1 MATTRRP
8 APKLRTKTGC
18 FMCRKRRKKCDEVKP
33 VCTDC
38 SKHSFKCVWPA
49 PGHAH
54 VGHAHIREDGHRTPL
69 VVARKRQLHRN
80 DVNLPDTPFSDDST
94 MIGLARSPVYGLPG
108 VRTSVEHHLSLRFK
122 DKFMPTLLRVNAHP
136 VFGDYSSLFG
146 LGADCSTLME
156 IFLATT
162 AIHTSWTNPKF
173 KTIAVKYYNSVV
185 SNVRKAIETSTVEGD
200 EDWLLLTTNFMCI
213 FEVNRERKITGKTEV
228 ATHLEGFARML
239 SIRIANDKD
248 RIEKKHERP
257 FNRTTSESLVY
268 HLLTESLYDSSLDR
282 IQDFINW
289 DNLAIYLDY
298 TFLEDV
304 APYEASPLLAC
315 DWRIYRACMQI
326 TRLSHNTPLDAAGK
340 ARGLNLE
347 LDMYQFYDSLSND
360 ARKHPNNETALDC
373 IQQAQLYVIAAKI
386 LIFKTLRPDAGSS
399 HPRIRL
405 LVRNALGMIANL
417 KITEFCCVYFCW
429 PVAIVSCAVETEE
442 DVRLLQR
449 TLDKIWELSMC
460 GEAGRV
466 RQALNIFWNT
476 SQIGRNEGNQELARN
491 EDITNILLCREG
503 LFNHP
508 YVKSSGS

>member
-1 MATTRRP
+1 MTTTRRP

-49 PGHAH
+49 PGHVHLH
-54 VGHAHIREDGHRTPL
+54 VREDGHRTPL
-69 VVARKRQLHRN
+69 IVAKRHPPNRTKVEL
-80 DVNLPDTPFSDDST
+80 LSTPFSDDST
-94 MIGLARSPVYGLPG
+94 KIGLARSPVYGLPG
-108 VRTSVEHHLSLRFK
+108 IRTSVEHHLSLCFK
-122 DKFMPTLLRVNAHP
+122 DKFMPTLLRANAHP
-136 VFGDYSSLFG
+136 AFGEYSPLFG

-162 AIHTSWTNPKF
+162 AMHTSWTNPKF

-185 SNVRKAIETSTVEGD
+185 SSVRKAIETSAVEGD

-213 FEVNRERKITGKTEV
+213 FEIFREREITRKTGV
-228 ATHLEGFARML
+228 ITHLEGFARML
-239 SIRIANDKD
+239 SIRITNDKN

-268 HLLTESLYDSSLDR
+268 HLCTESLYDSSLDHV
-282 IQDFINW
+282 QDFINW
-289 DNLAIYLDY
+289 DDLAIYLDY
-298 TFLEDV
+298 TFLEDA

-326 TRLSHNTPLDAAGK
+326 TRLSHNTPLDTADK

-347 LDMYQFYDSLSND
+347 LDMYQFYDNLSND
-360 ARKHPNNETALDC
+360 AKKHLNNETALDC
-373 IQQAQLYVIAAKI
+373 IHQAQLYITAAQI

-399 HPRIRL
+399 HPRIRQ

-417 KITEFCCVYFCW
+417 RITEFCCVYFCW
-429 PVAIVSCAVETEE
+429 PIAIVSCAVETEE

-449 TLDKIWELSMC
+449 VLDRIWELSLC

-466 RQALNIFWNT
+466 RQALNIFWNS
-476 SQIGRNEGNQELARN
+476 SQIGKNEGNLELGAN
-491 EDITNILLCREG
+491 DDITNILLCREG

-508 YVKSSGS
+508 YVKSDGS